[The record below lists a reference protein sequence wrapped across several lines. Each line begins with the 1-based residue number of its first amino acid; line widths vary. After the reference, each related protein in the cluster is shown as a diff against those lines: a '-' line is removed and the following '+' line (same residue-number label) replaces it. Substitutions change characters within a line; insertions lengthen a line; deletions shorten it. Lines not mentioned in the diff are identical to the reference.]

1 MVSAARS
8 RYLGASIAQYA
19 MDFTNLTYGV
29 AMSKFLRA
37 AITGVL
43 AACTAAAISAP
54 MKELETYK
62 RGLGK
67 WSCDAKELASG
78 KTFKAQIHL
87 TAELDGNT
95 YVERYV
101 EIANPKHT
109 GPWKAIFLMS
119 YDPKV
124 QKWVRSGVD
133 NNGER
138 NAATASGWKDDTWV
152 WESDGANI
160 VITQKGAKVRTFAV
174 DVKEGSGVKRV
185 VEASCKPA

>member
-1 MVSAARS
+1 MLFARS
-8 RYLGASIAQYA
+8 KEE
-19 MDFTNLTYGV
+19 V
-29 AMSKFLRA
+29 AISKILRA
-37 AITGVL
+37 AIAAVL
-43 AACTAAAISAP
+43 AACTGAAIAAP

-67 WSCDAKELASG
+67 WNCDAKELASG
-78 KTFKAQIHL
+78 KTFEAQVHL
-87 TAELDGNT
+87 SAELDGNT

-101 EIANPKHT
+101 EIANQKHT

-119 YDPKV
+119 CDPKA
-124 QKWVRSGVD
+124 QKWVRNGVD

-138 NAATASGWKDDTWV
+138 NAATSSGWKDDTWV

-160 VITQKGAKVRTFAV
+160 VITQKGAKARTFAV